1 MKFRSAAL
9 IAFTIALAAVSPRA
23 AQASRVVITA
33 PDPTCGEG
41 AVNPFFGDTISID
54 GTVTQNAMFTYC
66 GTAPLPELI
75 LDVTPTLPN
84 DNIFCLINPIG
95 AAFNECATSTNSTPP
110 PPGLTI
116 LTLMCDPDGPFPC
129 SGDLVQGNGVG
140 VAFSTPEPTEA
151 ALLLLGLGV
160 SFIGLGGRRGWK
172 RIGTNSVSRR
182 LTAS

>member
-41 AVNPFFGDTISID
+41 AVNPFFGDTITID
-54 GTVTQNAMFTYC
+54 GTVSQNAMFTYC
-66 GTAPLPELI
+66 GAAPLPELI

-95 AAFNECATSTNSTPP
+95 AAFNECSTSTNSTPP

-116 LTLMCDPDGPFPC
+116 LTLMCASDGPFAC
-129 SGDLVQGNGVG
+129 SGDLMQGDGVG
-140 VAFSTPEPTEA
+140 VAFATPEPSEA
-151 ALLLLGLGV
+151 ALLLLG
-160 SFIGLGGRRGWK
+160 IGASLIVLGRRRGLK
-172 RIGTNSVSRR
+172 AIESS
-182 LTAS
+182 